1 MKSASRDPRIA
12 LLNGSSTRS
21 MVFPHIMKT
30 AGTSLISWIQRH
42 YAYHEILLAATT
54 WPELLRLPR
63 GSLVGK
69 KFVRGHFGS
78 AIMKLFGE
86 DKGFTPIAVLRDPVE
101 RVVSHFWH
109 LKFSPEKHPFPL
121 ARAGGLP
128 IEQFIAPP
136 GSPGVVSS
144 RKRSSPGVSVGGSDS
159 AETPGELRVLE
170 EVAPVNLE

>member
-1 MKSASRDPRIA
+1 MKSATRDRRMA
-12 LLNGSSTRS
+12 LLNGSSTRR

-86 DKGFTPIAVLRDPVE
+86 DKGDRKSTRLNSSHVEISYAV
-101 RVVSHFWH
+101 FC
-109 LKFSPEKHPFPL
+109 LKK
-121 ARAGGLP
+121 
-128 IEQFIAPP
+128 
-136 GSPGVVSS
+136 
-144 RKRSSPGVSVGGSDS
+144 KKKK
-159 AETPGELRVLE
+159 
-170 EVAPVNLE
+170 

>member
-1 MKSASRDPRIA
+1 MKSATRDRRLA
-12 LLNGSSTRS
+12 LLNGSSTRP

-30 AGTSLISWIQRH
+30 VGTSLISWIQRH
-42 YAYHEILLAATT
+42 YAYHEILVAATT

-101 RVVSHFWH
+101 RVV
-109 LKFSPEKHPFPL
+109 
-121 ARAGGLP
+121 
-128 IEQFIAPP
+128 
-136 GSPGVVSS
+136 
-144 RKRSSPGVSVGGSDS
+144 RSEERRVGK
-159 AETPGELRVLE
+159 EC
-170 EVAPVNLE
+170 